1 MAKRVLSLAALGAL
15 ALVAAPQVSE
25 AQVSVT
31 PFVGYYAPLGTLIE
45 DGGSE
50 VFSTQ
55 SAMVFG
61 GRLGFASTGPLGFE
75 ATVAYSGAGLESGGE
90 EADGNVMI
98 LSGRALYRLGGLGPS
113 GTLHAGA
120 GLAYIMRGG
129 DVWDDIESADV
140 DGVDDFGGT
149 IGLGAQFSLSQ
160 MMSIR
165 VDVEDFIYNGEI
177 HNDVDETDSK
187 LQNDL
192 MLSAGLNFGF

>member
-15 ALVAAPQVSE
+15 ALVAAPKASE

-31 PFVGYYAPLGTLIE
+31 PFVGYYAPLGTLLK
-45 DGGSE
+45 DGDTEIG
-50 VFSTQ
+50 STQ

-61 GRLGFASTGPLGFE
+61 GRLGFATTGPLGFE
-75 ATVAYSGAGLESGGE
+75 AAVAYSSAGLESGGT

-113 GTLHAGA
+113 GSLHAGA
-120 GLAYIMRGG
+120 GLAYVMRGG
-129 DVWDDIESADV
+129 DVWDDIESSNI

-149 IGLGAQFSLSQ
+149 IGLGAKFSLSP
-160 MMSIR
+160 MLSLR
-165 VDVEDFIYNGEI
+165 VDVEDFIYSGEI
-177 HNDVDETDSK
+177 HNDTDATEST

>member
-1 MAKRVLSLAALGAL
+1 
-15 ALVAAPQVSE
+15 
-25 AQVSVT
+25 VT
-31 PFVGYYAPLGTLIE
+31 PFVGYYAPLGTLLK

-50 VFSTQ
+50 ISTQ
-55 SAMVFG
+55 AAMVFG

-75 ATVAYSGAGLESGGE
+75 ATLAYSGAGVESGGTDV
-90 EADGNVMI
+90 DGDVMI

-120 GLAYIMRGG
+120 GLAYVMRGG
-129 DVWDDIESADV
+129 EIWDDIESSNV
-140 DGVDDFGGT
+140 DGIDDFGGT
-149 IGLGAQFSLSQ
+149 IGLGAKFSLSP

-165 VDVEDFIYNGEI
+165 VDVEDFIYSGEI
-177 HNDVDETDSK
+177 HNDVDATEST

>member
-15 ALVAAPQVSE
+15 ALVAAPKASE

-31 PFVGYYAPLGTLIE
+31 PFVGYYAPLGTLLQ
-45 DGGSE
+45 DGGTE
-50 VFSTQ
+50 FSTQ

-61 GRLGFASTGPLGFE
+61 GRLGLQTPGPLGFE
-75 ATVAYSGAGLESGGE
+75 ASLAYSSAGLESGGAE
-90 EADGNVMI
+90 LDGDLMV

-120 GLAYIMRGG
+120 GLAYVMRGG
-129 DVWDDIESADV
+129 DAWDGLEDSGIE
-140 DGVDDFGGT
+140 GIDDFGGT
-149 IGLGAQFSLSQ
+149 IGLGAKFSFSP

-165 VDVEDFIYNGEI
+165 VDVEDFIYSGEV
-177 HNDVDETDSK
+177 HNDTEATESK

>member
-1 MAKRVLSLAALGAL
+1 MAKRVLSLVTLGAL
-15 ALVAAPQVSE
+15 ALVAAPKAE

-31 PFVGYYAPLGTLIE
+31 PFVGYYAPLGTLLQ
-45 DGGSE
+45 DGGTE
-50 VFSTQ
+50 ISTQ

-61 GRLGFASTGPLGFE
+61 GRLGMQTPGPFGFE
-75 ATVAYSGAGLESGGE
+75 AMVAYSSAGLESGGAE
-90 EADGNVMI
+90 VDGDVMV

-120 GLAYIMRGG
+120 GLAYVMRGG
-129 DVWDDIESADV
+129 EFWDAASDANV
-140 DGVDDFGGT
+140 DGIDDFGGT
-149 IGLGAQFSLSQ
+149 IGLGAKFSLSQ

-165 VDVEDFIYNGEI
+165 VDVEDFIYSGEI
-177 HNDVDETDSK
+177 HDDTDATESS